1 MLLATESSPSNR
13 ERDDHTLRRVIPE
26 PGTSVCGRA
35 ATRIRAHATD
45 AKASKSPVFGRFD
58 DASRG
63 GSPKSADNG
72 KKATTT
78 VTWNGCR
85 RGEFFEGCDSR
96 RGKWHRSAGGFVR
109 TKAQETRRT
118 PGSAAGCNKPASSVR
133 SKPSRWCE
141 TTRAEQDFEL
151 VARGRRIARAIREW
165 THEVENDGGDERIPR
180 EEAGRAP
187 ARAS

>member
-1 MLLATESSPSNR
+1 LKPTPRGNWREAMLLATDASRSNG
-13 ERDDHTLRRVIPE
+13 ERDDHALRRVIPE
-26 PGTSVCGRA
+26 SMHLGVW
-35 ATRIRAHATD
+35 TRGNVHSGACDMD
-45 AKASKSPVFGRFD
+45 AKASESPVFGRFD

-63 GSPKSADNG
+63 GSPESADND

-96 RGKWHRSAGGFVR
+96 RGKWHLSAGGFVR

-141 TTRAEQDFEL
+141 TTRTERDFEL
-151 VARGRRIARAIREW
+151 VARGRRRAQAIRE
-165 THEVENDGGDERIPR
+165 
-180 EEAGRAP
+180 
-187 ARAS
+187 